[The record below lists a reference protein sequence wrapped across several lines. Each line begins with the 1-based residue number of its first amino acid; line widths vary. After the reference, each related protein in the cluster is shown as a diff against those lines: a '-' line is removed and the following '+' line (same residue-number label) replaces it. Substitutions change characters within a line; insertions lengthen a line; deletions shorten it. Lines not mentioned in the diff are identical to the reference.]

1 MCDCME
7 RDEWQQTW
15 ARPGCE
21 KMPFN
26 RQREGSFSL
35 GRAELRVYEQYW
47 RNDFHRHLSMLL
59 WNSEDWRRNGAP
71 SAGPGMWF
79 THILLSA
86 VDCWVPLIGTYR
98 TCNPLCTTDTPEGC
112 GYWWS
117 HSVAQ
122 HTRHIPLKTTFFFFN
137 WLVHLLLVKY
147 KSFLEEKMFFY

>member
-71 SAGPGMWF
+71 SAGPAECCW
-79 THILLSA
+79 LLSS
-86 VDCWVPLIGTYR
+86 P
-98 TCNPLCTTDTPEGC
+98 
-112 GYWWS
+112 
-117 HSVAQ
+117 H
-122 HTRHIPLKTTFFFFN
+122 RHIQDMQSSVHNRYPRRMWLLMESFRSSAHQTHPPQNYLFFFFN